1 MFTSMKRGIMTLAL
15 SEIKVLNYKSI
26 NDVTLNIKNK
36 IIVIQ
41 RFLLGKMKLANL
53 IYLMLL
59 LLFLSLQKN
68 LIMKN

>member
-1 MFTSMKRGIMTLAL
+1 MTLAL

>member
-1 MFTSMKRGIMTLAL
+1 MTLAL

-59 LLFLSLQKN
+59 FLSLQKN

>member
-1 MFTSMKRGIMTLAL
+1 MTLAL

-68 LIMKN
+68 LIMNN